1 MVSTVSS
8 ISQSL
13 VLLIKV
19 TVLHLQKT
27 PGFPVL
33 TGEPPTTPPTVR
45 RRGRPFSVELVIL
58 RLDKMTLAMKTVEND
73 RHYTEGTMAQGAL
86 HDMAEAVCAPPRY
99 GSQTLQSSW
108 NTWNDGAVAFMFNLC
123 LTSVS
128 RF

>member
-1 MVSTVSS
+1 MISS

-19 TVLHLQKT
+19 IALHLQKT

-33 TGEPPTTPPTVR
+33 TAEPPTTPPTVR
-45 RRGRPFSVELVIL
+45 RRGSPFSAAVVTP
-58 RLDKMTLAMKTVEND
+58 RSDKMTLAMKTVEND

-86 HDMAEAVCAPPRY
+86 HDMAEAACAPPRY
-99 GSQTLQSSW
+99 RSQTLQSSW
-108 NTWNDGAVAFMFNLC
+108 NTRNDGAVAFMFKLC
-123 LTSVS
+123 LTSVN